1 MTTSAQMPGGE
12 ASVITGDGR
21 PRVTSP
27 VPRDVWTALL
37 RSDREAVV
45 TQSLAW
51 HDAVLTGGRYQD
63 TSVLYEFPSGQRV
76 VLPLARPCHAP
87 AWAATTAS
95 WPGGWSVGGPI
106 SENGRIAP
114 AEAAAVLADV
124 ARRRTLVTEIR
135 LRPGTPDPWLDENGP
150 FTIEENRLKDYV
162 IDLDGGFAAVWQDK
176 FGGNMRTCVR
186 KGERS
191 GLEVEV
197 DRSGRLLPEFFDL
210 YETSIK
216 RWAAVQREP
225 VWLTRWRTTRT
236 TQPKILA
243 AVAGHFG
250 TGCAVWMARSK
261 GEPAAAIIMLSS
273 GAYAKYWR
281 GAMNKQLAGPRRAN
295 ELLHRLA
302 LEDACQHGCRY
313 YDMGTARPDSQLA
326 FFKEKLGA
334 VPHALYVLR
343 AERLPVNAMRGASQ
357 TLVKKMIGARRV

>member
-1 MTTSAQMPGGE
+1 MTTSAQTPGGE
-12 ASVITGDGR
+12 AAMTAGDGR

-27 VPRDVWTALL
+27 VPREVWAALL
-37 RSDREAVV
+37 RSDQEAVV

-51 HDAVLTGGRYQD
+51 HDAVLATGRYLD

-76 VLPLARPCHAP
+76 ILPLARPRRAP

-106 SENGRIAP
+106 SEDGRIAP

-124 ARRRTLVTEIR
+124 AGRRTLVTEIR
-135 LRPGTPDPWLDENGP
+135 LRPRALGPWLDENGP
-150 FTIEENRLKDYV
+150 FTIEQNPLTDYV
-162 IDLDGGFAAVWQDK
+162 LDLDGGFAAVWQDK
-176 FGGNMRTCVR
+176 FRGNMRTGVR
-186 KGERS
+186 RAERS
-191 GLEVEV
+191 GVEVEV
-197 DRSGRLLPEFFDL
+197 DRSGRLLPEFFEL
-210 YETSIK
+210 YETSIQ
-216 RWAAVQREP
+216 RWAAVQHEP

-243 AVAGHFG
+243 SVARHFR
-250 TGCAVWMARSK
+250 TDCAVWMARSK
-261 GEPAAAIIMLSS
+261 GEPAAAIIVLST

-281 GAMNKQLAGPRRAN
+281 GAMNKQLAAPPRAN

-302 LEDACQHGCRY
+302 VEDACQHGYRY
-313 YDMGTARPDSQLA
+313 YDMGTARPGSQLA

-343 AERLPVNAMRGASQ
+343 TERLPVNAMRGASQ
-357 TLVKKMIGARRV
+357 TLVKKMAGFRRV